1 MNVNRNL
8 LVSFSNGVNWN
19 GLMTLEF
26 VQRRADEEYPDSNIE
41 ILVSEFHATEN
52 ESNTI
57 NYICQ
62 RIRGD
67 WVVVDP
73 NKQ

>member
-19 GLMTLEF
+19 GVMTLEF

-41 ILVSEFHATEN
+41 ILVSELGTGQLRE
-52 ESNTI
+52 
-57 NYICQ
+57 
-62 RIRGD
+62 RGD
-67 WVVVDP
+67 VQGTLRICGGLVPESTWI
-73 NKQ
+73 